1 MLDVL
6 LRLTLFLS
14 AGFLLWLIFITWM
27 TIRWLTHPPRRTVA
41 WSISRSRPSTPA
53 ELTPPLP
60 FEEFFITSKAHSIR
74 CWHITG
80 GTPSAS
86 TLVLTHGWGDS
97 CLTMLERIEHLAPHF
112 ASILVWDLPGH
123 GDSTGTC
130 TLGTREYTLLDNLID
145 SLDIDSLSH
154 DPARTVVLYG
164 YSLGAGITLQAAD
177 SWPSTLPP
185 LRGIILEAPYR
196 FPITPAANV
205 MHSIAAPWRLNLRLA
220 LMCIGIDLGYGPSF
234 ARSPR
239 FDRAALAAKL
249 ATQPTPRTL
258 ILHGSLDT
266 ICPLQDSR
274 DIAAALAVSTL
285 AIIESATHTDLWSRP
300 ETRRQAVDAIHT
312 LLHDRS
318 PT

>member
-6 LRLTLFLS
+6 LRLTIFLS

-41 WSISRSRPSTPA
+41 WSISRSRPSSSA

-60 FEEFFITSKAHSIR
+60 CEEFFITSKTHTIR

-80 GTPSAS
+80 GTPSAF

-130 TLGTREYTLLDNLID
+130 TLGTREHNHIPDLIAALPSD
-145 SLDIDSLSH
+145 A
-154 DPARTVVLYG
+154 ARTIVLYG

-185 LRGIILEAPYR
+185 LRAIILEAPYR

-205 MHSIAAPWRLNLRLA
+205 MNSIAAPWRLNLHLA
-220 LMCIGIDLGYGPSF
+220 LACIGIDLGFGPSF

-249 ATQPTPRTL
+249 ATQPTPPTL
-258 ILHGSLDT
+258 ILHGSADT

-274 DIAAALAVSTL
+274 DIAAALPVSTL
-285 AIIESATHTDLWSRP
+285 AIIEIATHTDLWSRP
-300 ETRRQAVDAIHT
+300 ESRRQALAAIHT
-312 LLHDRS
+312 LLAC
-318 PT
+318 PPA